1 MSIKFPSSDEITRR
15 LVEAVAGPDKTLQ
28 DLPNQALAKTL
39 LLAIRDVTQNTV
51 LAAEAVYDARSIFSA
66 VGADLDSLCR
76 ERSAT
81 VRRRVATRA
90 RLLVRL
96 QKSMALPFE
105 TPIPAGSLLSI
116 AIAGS
121 QPVEYRTLAD
131 VAVPNGEKEVECA
144 AECMESGSIGNLPPA
159 VKLLPGMA
167 GIDTA
172 DVIELYAEGVDEESD
187 DSLRSRLLDE
197 VRNMEKGGTIY
208 DYEMWAKRISGV
220 VSAMVLPLARGPGSL
235 DVIITGSNGMPSDE
249 LIAEVQ
255 AYLISK
261 SHAAFDNVLVRPPSP
276 KKIDVRVVVQ
286 LESGYSAGEV
296 LPRVRA
302 AVGETIQS
310 ENEVGVVRL
319 TKIANAVNDTLGIF
333 NFSLTAP
340 AQDITLSTGD
350 LAVPGEI
357 EVTEA

>member
-1 MSIKFPSSDEITRR
+1 MSIQFPSADEITHQ
-15 LVEAVAGPDKTLQ
+15 LVEAVAGPEKTIQ
-28 DLPNQALAKTL
+28 DLPNQALTKTL
-39 LLAIRDVTQNTV
+39 LLAIRDVTHNTV

-66 VGADLDSLCR
+66 VGADLDTLCR

-105 TPIPAGSLLSI
+105 TPVPVGSLLSI
-116 AIAGS
+116 AAVGTP
-121 QPVEYRTLAD
+121 PVEYRTLAD
-131 VAVPNGEKEVECA
+131 VSVPISERAVECVV
-144 AECMESGSIGNLPPA
+144 ECIEAGSIGNLPPA
-159 VKLLPGMA
+159 VRLLPGMA

-172 DVIELYAEGVDEESD
+172 EVIELHAEGADEEFD
-187 DSLRSRLLDE
+187 DSLRARLLDE

-208 DYEMWAKRISGV
+208 DYEMWAKRINGV

-235 DVIITGSNGMPSDE
+235 DVIIMGSNGIPSDE

-261 SHAAFDNVLVRPPSP
+261 SHAAFDNVLVRPPTP
-276 KKIDVRVVVQ
+276 KMINVRVVVQ
-286 LESGYSAGEV
+286 LERGYSADDV
-296 LPRVRA
+296 FPRIRVAIREA
-302 AVGETIQS
+302 IQS

-319 TKIANAVNDTLGIF
+319 TKIANAVNDTPGVF

-340 AQDITLSTGD
+340 TQDITLTTGD

-357 EVTEA
+357 EVAES